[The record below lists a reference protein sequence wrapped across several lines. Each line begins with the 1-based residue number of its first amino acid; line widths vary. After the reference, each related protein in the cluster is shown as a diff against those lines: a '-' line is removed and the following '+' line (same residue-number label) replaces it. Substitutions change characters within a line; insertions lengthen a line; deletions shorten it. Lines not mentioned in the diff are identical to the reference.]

1 MKAGEKGYTKEGF
14 LENERN
20 FGLFLLET
28 NDLEKKPQEVFCDY
42 KSRWGIETFYNYIDN
57 ALDFNA
63 LYQKDYCSTQGLG
76 FIVQVSGMIFHDIQ
90 KALREK
96 NLTVRD
102 TMFTLKGLK
111 IIKERGRYVVRNDN
125 KQRRKL
131 CEELGL
137 NLSKHGVG
145 DSPT

>member
-1 MKAGEKGYTKEGF
+1 
-14 LENERN
+14 
-20 FGLFLLET
+20 
-28 NDLEKKPQEVFCDY
+28 
-42 KSRWGIETFYNYIDN
+42 
-57 ALDFNA
+57 
-63 LYQKDYCSTQGLG
+63 
-76 FIVQVSGMIFHDIQ
+76 MIFHDIQ

>member
-1 MKAGEKGYTKEGF
+1 
-14 LENERN
+14 
-20 FGLFLLET
+20 
-28 NDLEKKPQEVFCDY
+28 
-42 KSRWGIETFYNYIDN
+42 
-57 ALDFNA
+57 
-63 LYQKDYCSTQGLG
+63 
-76 FIVQVSGMIFHDIQ
+76 MIFHDIQ

-131 CEELGL
+131 
-137 NLSKHGVG
+137 
-145 DSPT
+145 